1 MVRGLFPLFLGLT
14 ALYSFGLQTLPKVAG
29 APSVS
34 ITLPRDISSEAV
46 QIRYFLRGPFGGYGG
61 YVKQQIGLHSYE
73 IATSIEGKAATEIR
87 LIAYAPGCAIQ
98 TFTLPLD
105 EASGVTQAFEC
116 RHLSTVTLSGQ
127 IVPSESIR
135 DRAAELI
142 LTYMAY
148 WAHEFFGIT
157 DGPVVQIELA
167 NVFTYMAYWAHE
179 FFGIT
184 DGPVVQIELANV
196 SPDADGMFQIVLPDF
211 TAGDMPPS
219 YWQHGSLFLGLRDAK
234 TWNSITSDLQLEPA
248 DLMNKDYSLQMRSS
262 YPALK
267 IHISVPPS

>member
-1 MVRGLFPLFLGLT
+1 VVRGLFPLFLGLT

-167 NVFTYMAYWAHE
+167 NV
-179 FFGIT
+179 
-184 DGPVVQIELANV
+184 